1 MSHLSQSDIV
11 FGRVENIG
19 MLRRF
24 QRAIRTLT
32 GLVFDF
38 VDLGARHS
46 ARMRAEKNYCD
57 FCRLVHGT
65 PAGDTACEDCT
76 ARAVKLCRAKGKPVI
91 QTCHM
96 GLKDVYLPMI
106 VYGRTI
112 GVLTTGQLLFRLPTA
127 ADLARVRRRA
137 KALGLDTAAATAALA
152 AVPLCPK
159 EKLDA
164 VIELLE
170 VLTQY
175 TTDAADRLLAFG
187 DLERRDP
194 LRRAREHIEQHYAAK
209 LTLVQVAQVA
219 HLSPSRLGHLF
230 REKLGTR
237 FVAYLNNVRLDKTLF
252 LLENSGL
259 AIAEAA
265 YQAGFTSLSHFNH
278 LFKRRFGVAPTRHL
292 HRRSGT
298 TPAGG

>member
-1 MSHLSQSDIV
+1 MPAPDIT

-46 ARMRAEKNYCD
+46 TRMRAEKSYCD
-57 FCRLVHGT
+57 FCRRVHGT
-65 PAGDTACEDCT
+65 PAGATACEDCT
-76 ARAVKLCRAKGKPVI
+76 ARAVKQCLATGKPVI

-96 GLKDVYLPMI
+96 GLKDVYVPMI
-106 VYGRTI
+106 VRGKTI
-112 GVLTTGQLLFRLPTA
+112 GVLTTGQLLFRPPTA
-127 ADLARVRRRA
+127 ADSARICRRA
-137 KALGLDTAAATAALA
+137 RALGLDAAGAAAALA
-152 AVPLCPK
+152 AVPICPRN
-159 EKLDA
+159 KLEA
-164 VIELLE
+164 VLELMT

-175 TTDAADRLLAFG
+175 ATDAADRLLAFG
-187 DLERRDP
+187 DLERREP
-194 LRRAREHIEQHYAAK
+194 LTRAREHIEQHYAEK
-209 LTLVQVAQVA
+209 LPLADVARAA
-219 HLSPSRLGHLF
+219 HLSPTRLGHLF
-230 REKLGTR
+230 RAKLDTR
-237 FVAYLNNVRLDKTLF
+237 FVAYLNNVRLDKALF

-278 LFKRRFGVAPTRHL
+278 LFKRRFGVAPSHHL
-292 HRRSGT
+292 RRRGNAAPP
-298 TPAGG
+298 TP